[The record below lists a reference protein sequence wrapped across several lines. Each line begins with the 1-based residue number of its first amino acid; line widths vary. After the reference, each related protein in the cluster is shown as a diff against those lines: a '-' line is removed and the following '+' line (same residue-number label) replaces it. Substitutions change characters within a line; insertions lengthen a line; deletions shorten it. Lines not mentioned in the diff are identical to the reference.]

1 MATFLLEFYVSP
13 TAEAGKRG
21 EHARQVAEELSRQGT
36 PVRYLRSIF
45 VPQDETC
52 FHLYEATSIES
63 VRQVA
68 ERASLSCVHICEAV
82 SEEARAQPELRLE
95 RSKS

>member
-1 MATFLLEFYVSP
+1 MGTFLVEFYVSR
-13 TAEAGKRG
+13 TAEAGMRG

-36 PVRYLRSIF
+36 AVRYLRSIF

-63 VRQVA
+63 VLQVA
-68 ERASLSCVHICEAV
+68 ELASLPCVHISEAV
-82 SEEARAQPELRLE
+82 SDETCVQSELRLE
-95 RSKS
+95 RSKL

>member
-1 MATFLLEFYVSP
+1 MRTFLLEFSVSR
-13 TAEAGKRG
+13 TAEARKLG
-21 EHARQVAEELSRQGT
+21 EHARQVAEELSRHGT

-63 VRQVA
+63 VRQIA

-82 SEEARAQPELRLE
+82 SEETRVQPELRLE
-95 RSKS
+95 RSKL